1 MFNTLLMIE
10 THLYGHSNVSKNL
23 SNVPTNVRNEVDIG
37 SHIWQNTPIGRRVRR
52 QKGNEMSAGAKGDFG
67 LTKAEREQVESIVR
81 TVPAEWQ
88 AVLRMAI
95 IIGIGEMTPGK
106 PFQDYAKRVMEHYS
120 VEGES

>member
-1 MFNTLLMIE
+1 
-10 THLYGHSNVSKNL
+10 
-23 SNVPTNVRNEVDIG
+23 
-37 SHIWQNTPIGRRVRR
+37 
-52 QKGNEMSAGAKGDFG
+52 MSAGGRGDFG

-95 IIGIGEMTPGK
+95 VIGIGEMTPGK
-106 PFQDYAKRVMEHYS
+106 PFQDFAKRVMEQYS